1 MNLLVLSVFMMF
13 NLSNNKIFNSESIQ
27 ASEDVNY
34 KIIGKYPRSSNLLF
48 FTEGLTFINEDTL
61 VESCGLY
68 GDSEIHFINDF
79 D

>member
-1 MNLLVLSVFMMF
+1 MNLLVLAVFMMF

-48 FTEGLTFINEDTL
+48 FTEGLTFIN
-61 VESCGLY
+61 
-68 GDSEIHFINDF
+68 
-79 D
+79 